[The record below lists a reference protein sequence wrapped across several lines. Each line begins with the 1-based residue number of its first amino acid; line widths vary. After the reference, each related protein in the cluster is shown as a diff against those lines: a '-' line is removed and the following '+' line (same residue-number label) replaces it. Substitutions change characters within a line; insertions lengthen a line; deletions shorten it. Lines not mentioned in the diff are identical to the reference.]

1 MTVAN
6 SQYCELTLH
15 IQFSSIGDSV
25 SKAVVRH
32 TSVFSTVHSAH
43 IPYSKFFFI

>member
-1 MTVAN
+1 MSVAD

-15 IQFSSIGDSV
+15 IQFSSIGDIV

-32 TSVFSTVHSAH
+32 TSVFSTVQSAY
-43 IPYSKFFFI
+43 IPYSQVFFI